1 MGAGGLPVSPIHK
14 CGFAGDVPGGS
25 IAPSCDQ
32 VDGEGMVKVPFVL
45 LGTGCGC
52 GCDSGCSGLGGCC
65 HVLGSFCA
73 GSGTVEGRSGTSAV
87 FVGAAVSFGVS
98 VSSLASLNGEGEGP
112 AKFSKKAES
121 RKLAP
126 I

>member
-1 MGAGGLPVSPIHK
+1 MGTEGLPVSPIHK
-14 CGFAGDVPGGS
+14 CWFAGDVPGGS
-25 IAPSCDQ
+25 IAPNCDQ
-32 VDGEGMVKVPFVL
+32 VEGEGMVKVPFGL
-45 LGTGCGC
+45 FETGCGC
-52 GCDSGCSGLGGCC
+52 ESGCTGLGGGR
-65 HVLGSFCA
+65 HVLESSCA
-73 GSGTVEGRSGTSAV
+73 GPGTAEGMSGTGAG
-87 FVGAAVSFGVS
+87 FKGAAASFGVS